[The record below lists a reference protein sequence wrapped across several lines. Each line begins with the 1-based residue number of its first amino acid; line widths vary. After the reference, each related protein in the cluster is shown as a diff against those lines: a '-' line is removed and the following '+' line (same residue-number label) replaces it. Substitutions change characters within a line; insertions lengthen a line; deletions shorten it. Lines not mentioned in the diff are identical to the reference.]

1 MKEFTNVAREVARKR
16 NRFIPIKIVP
26 AHAKLQERTRYL
38 RVWSTEFDR
47 VDDGDTRRDVPLRD
61 LTNKRRGCSGFLGG
75 HIQISESGELS
86 LAVDEDKKA
95 RAVLRSHEVNLI

>member
-1 MKEFTNVAREVARKR
+1 MGL
-16 NRFIPIKIVP
+16 KIVP

-61 LTNKRRGCSGFLGG
+61 ITNKRRGCSGFLGG

-95 RAVLRSHEVNLI
+95 RAVLPVRSQEVNFVGADEPGIKI